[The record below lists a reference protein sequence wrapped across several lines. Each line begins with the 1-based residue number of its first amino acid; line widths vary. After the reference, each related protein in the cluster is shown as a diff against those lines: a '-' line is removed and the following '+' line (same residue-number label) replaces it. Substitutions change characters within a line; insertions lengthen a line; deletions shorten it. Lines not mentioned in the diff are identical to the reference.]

1 MKKFNLIELNEVN
14 FDIVKKYVEERP
26 SYYKGFEK
34 LLNLMSFYTS
44 SEDIYDQVEPWIQW
58 PSVHTCKTYMQH
70 KVFRLGDIV
79 KYEGEQIFEKIESAG
94 YHVGCI
100 SPMNASNKLKKPAY
114 FIPDPWTNTASDS
127 SFTSKVIHLA
137 IKQAVNDNSEEK

>member
-58 PSVHTCKTYMQH
+58 PLSTH
-70 KVFRLGDIV
+70 V
-79 KYEGEQIFEKIESAG
+79 KLICNIKF
-94 YHVGCI
+94 
-100 SPMNASNKLKKPAY
+100 L
-114 FIPDPWTNTASDS
+114 DW
-127 SFTSKVIHLA
+127 A
-137 IKQAVNDNSEEK
+137 I

>member
-1 MKKFNLIELNEVN
+1 
-14 FDIVKKYVEERP
+14 
-26 SYYKGFEK
+26 
-34 LLNLMSFYTS
+34 
-44 SEDIYDQVEPWIQW
+44 
-58 PSVHTCKTYMQH
+58 MQH

-127 SFTSKVIHLA
+127 SFTSKVITLL
-137 IKQAVNDNSEEK
+137 